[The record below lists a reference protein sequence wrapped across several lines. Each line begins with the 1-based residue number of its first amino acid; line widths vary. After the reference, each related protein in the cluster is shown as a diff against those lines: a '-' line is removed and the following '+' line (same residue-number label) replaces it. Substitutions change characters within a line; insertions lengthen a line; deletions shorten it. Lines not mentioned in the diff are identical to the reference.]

1 MRIRKGFK
9 IQSVGGENIILLQ
22 GTYGVDTTR
31 IVSFNETSLF
41 LWNLYE
47 DKEFTPEQVMASL
60 MEEYGIERKIAARDA
75 LSWVNTLIQNR
86 LIEQQ

>member
-41 LWNLYE
+41 LWSLYE
-47 DKEFTPEQVMASL
+47 DKEFTTEQVTASL
-60 MEEYGIERKIAARDA
+60 IEKFGVERDLA
-75 LSWVNTLIQNR
+75 IEDAKAWVDILIQNR

>member
-22 GTYGVDTTR
+22 GTYGIDTTK
-31 IVSFNETSLF
+31 IVSFNETALL

-47 DKEFTPEQVMASL
+47 DREFTTEQIAATLV
-60 MEEYGIERKIAARDA
+60 EEFGIEKDLAIIDA
-75 LSWVNTLIQNR
+75 TNWIDILIQNR
-86 LIEQQ
+86 LIEYQ